1 MTRLAKE
8 IKESIFDDIVKLSMI
23 FLQLLLFFTVCMSS
37 FISYYDIKQQ
47 KEKFNN
53 TYGEK
58 QFLRITENFYDGEY
72 EEFLSNPNYLGK
84 MKSVYNK
91 LINNEII
98 GYLPEYTNPVYL
110 ADLPKD
116 ERFLYHSYGS
126 TETNEGIE
134 LESWDKKTDL
144 YYDVNAVWTGK
155 GVLETYGLIPE
166 SGRFFTD
173 DDFVPIHSGDT
184 VPIILGAD
192 YKEYFE
198 IGDHIKGDIFIAN
211 VQFEIIGFLEKGAAI
226 KVIDSGRAEFKALD
240 SFAVIPLPDHPN
252 TIDAADIEAQTF
264 IYGLKICGFS
274 YTDKTPDIIQS
285 EINKICNEVGF
296 EPKLQVQSATNY
308 EDTEL
313 MMDMNA
319 LTDIAF
325 ALSAILVLFSVM
337 TFSLTMVNNI
347 RNKMRYYAILM
358 TNGFTYSDITKIIL
372 AAPIFVETAALIS
385 GGIVLFVIGGSK
397 YISLLLIGMLFS
409 SIIAVLIFAVI
420 SVVTLREFKCHDLAN
435 YLRKK

>member
-134 LESWDKKTDL
+134 LESWDKKQICIMMSMQ
-144 YYDVNAVWTGK
+144 Y
-155 GVLETYGLIPE
+155 
-166 SGRFFTD
+166 
-173 DDFVPIHSGDT
+173 
-184 VPIILGAD
+184 
-192 YKEYFE
+192 
-198 IGDHIKGDIFIAN
+198 
-211 VQFEIIGFLEKGAAI
+211 
-226 KVIDSGRAEFKALD
+226 GRAK
-240 SFAVIPLPDHPN
+240 V
-252 TIDAADIEAQTF
+252 
-264 IYGLKICGFS
+264 CWR
-274 YTDKTPDIIQS
+274 
-285 EINKICNEVGF
+285 
-296 EPKLQVQSATNY
+296 
-308 EDTEL
+308 L
-313 MMDMNA
+313 M
-319 LTDIAF
+319 
-325 ALSAILVLFSVM
+325 V
-337 TFSLTMVNNI
+337 
-347 RNKMRYYAILM
+347 
-358 TNGFTYSDITKIIL
+358 
-372 AAPIFVETAALIS
+372 
-385 GGIVLFVIGGSK
+385 
-397 YISLLLIGMLFS
+397 
-409 SIIAVLIFAVI
+409 
-420 SVVTLREFKCHDLAN
+420 
-435 YLRKK
+435 